1 MHYKFSNKFMNSLR
15 RETFKFQ
22 MSTLTRSLKFIIN
35 KYFLLSIYIK
45 KLLWIHKKK
54 ITIVK
59 LFLIKMLVSNKLKIK
74 LNYLIMKCLFMT
86 KNKIN

>member
-35 KYFLLSIYIK
+35 KL
-45 KLLWIHKKK
+45 
-54 ITIVK
+54 
-59 LFLIKMLVSNKLKIK
+59 
-74 LNYLIMKCLFMT
+74 
-86 KNKIN
+86 